1 MSELK
6 ATLTPSNT
14 LIGTLSL
21 GADYYKGETGDSGVY
36 LGVEEPV
43 EEEKYIWIEPETE
56 NKTMLATEE
65 QVAEAK
71 ADVIAEVESK
81 GYQTKD
87 QVKALIQQILSEEGL
102 V

>member
-21 GADYYKGETGDSGVY
+21 GADYYKGDAGDSGVY

-81 GYQTKD
+81 GYQTED

>member
-36 LGVEEPV
+36 LGEVEPV
-43 EEEKYIWIEPETE
+43 EEEKYIWIEPEA
-56 NKTMLATEE
+56 KQTMLATEE

-81 GYQTKD
+81 GYQTK
-87 QVKALIQQILSEEGL
+87 E
-102 V
+102 

>member
-36 LGVEEPV
+36 LGKVEPV
-43 EEEKYIWIEPETE
+43 EEEKYIWIEPEAKQTI
-56 NKTMLATEE
+56 LATEE
-65 QVAEAK
+65 QVVEAK

-81 GYQTKD
+81 GYQTKE
-87 QVKALIQQILSEEGL
+87 QVKALIQQILNEEGL

>member
-14 LIGTLSL
+14 LIGILSL

-36 LGVEEPV
+36 LGKVEPV
-43 EEEKYIWIEPETE
+43 EEEKYIWIEPEAKQTI
-56 NKTMLATEE
+56 LATEE
-65 QVAEAK
+65 QVVEAK

-81 GYQTKD
+81 GYQTKE
-87 QVKALIQQILSEEGL
+87 QVKALIQQILNEEGL

>member
-21 GADYYKGETGDSGVY
+21 GADYYKGDAGDSGVY
-36 LGVEEPV
+36 LGKVEPV
-43 EEEKYIWIEPETE
+43 EEEKYIWIEPEA
-56 NKTMLATEE
+56 KQTMLATEE

-81 GYQTKD
+81 GYQTK
-87 QVKALIQQILSEEGL
+87 E
-102 V
+102 